1 MFHLVLYLPFELV
14 VMWYRTFETHEEA
27 EEYAKTLPHGFEVT
41 DTIPQGAIIVP
52 LKENHAIRQQS
63 STSQ

>member
-1 MFHLVLYLPFELV
+1 
-14 VMWYRTFETHEEA
+14 MWYRTFETHEEA